1 MGHNRRVT
9 DNDKR
14 DDDARR
20 SPEEQRDLIDRVVG
34 SEPIRIEQSLSVPA
48 DDHAQDTSRADL
60 PKDGDELHEL
70 MKETDSETIDR
81 ADVIGEGARWFA
93 GWCLRFLIAA
103 AALYVGW
110 WVLSKIWAGLLPVLL
125 ALIVCTV
132 LWVPTRWLRKLKF
145 PNALA
150 SATAMIL
157 AFGIVG
163 GIFYLMWP
171 VVRDQIPTLAD
182 QFSAGI
188 SHLQTFL
195 QERMNFSQDVSI
207 DLSKITD
214 WLQQRSSE
222 IASSVFTGVSAV
234 TSVGVTL
241 VVTLVLT
248 FFFLKDGDS
257 FLPWL
262 RGITGRR
269 LGWHLTEVLT
279 RSWNTL
285 SGFIRTQAIV
295 SFIDALLIGIGLYF
309 LDVPLAFVLAVIT
322 FFAGFIPM
330 IGAFTAGF
338 IAVVI
343 ALVANGLGNGI
354 AVLVLIVVV
363 QQVEGNVLQP
373 FLQSKAMELHA
384 AIVLLAVTVGSTLF
398 GIIGAFLAVPV
409 AAVIAVWLRYLG
421 DLTDLRT
428 GDKTASDIG
437 FATEAGS
444 MSGMQMEA
452 VAKAMRERLVS
463 LRRGAGA
470 SAAAPSAHPVE
481 ASDGRTSSGDATP
494 ADPARGESGGRGF
507 LGRVTGMVTGRGDRE
522 GRD

>member
-1 MGHNRRVT
+1 MTNA
-9 DNDKR
+9 DKR
-14 DDDARR
+14 DDRVPR
-20 SPEEQRDLIDRVVG
+20 SPAEQRDLIDQVVD
-34 SEPIRIEQSLSVPA
+34 SEPIRVEDSLSVPSDEHKA
-48 DDHAQDTSRADL
+48 TTSRAEL
-60 PKDGDELHEL
+60 PNDGDELERL
-70 MKETDSETIDR
+70 MHETDSETIDR

-93 GWCLRFLIAA
+93 GWSLRFLIVA
-103 AALYVGW
+103 AALYVAW

-132 LWVPTRWLRKLKF
+132 LWVPVRWLRKLHF
-145 PNALA
+145 PNSLA
-150 SATAMIL
+150 SITAIIL

-163 GIFYLMWP
+163 GIFSLMWP
-171 VVRDQIPTLAD
+171 VVRDQIPTLVD
-182 QFSAGI
+182 QLSEGMT
-188 SHLQTFL
+188 HLQTFL

-234 TSVGVTL
+234 TSIGVTL

-295 SFIDALLIGIGLYF
+295 SFIDAALIGAGLFF

-343 ALVANGLGNGI
+343 ALVANGVGNAI
-354 AVLVLIVVV
+354 AALVLIVVV

-384 AIVLLAVTVGSTLF
+384 AIVLLSVTVGSTLF

-428 GDKTASDIG
+428 GDKTAKDIR

-452 VAKAMRERLVS
+452 VAAAMRDRLDS
-463 LRRGAGA
+463 LHRSTGTEPRT
-470 SAAAPSAHPVE
+470 AAPAEKPE
-481 ASDGRTSSGDATP
+481 PRTDGGDADSAVT
-494 ADPARGESGGRGF
+494 ADAADAPDRGF
-507 LGRVTGMVTGRGDRE
+507 LGRIIGGVIGRR